1 MSVNQIMKNAYVN
14 SQKTS
19 VKYPEAF
26 YHLKFAVSYI
36 MIVKHFSGND
46 QLERDLIFMN
56 KSEISKYL
64 KDNWNDIK
72 ENVRNEFYITDISY
86 NTWIKPLEFS
96 EFKDNTV
103 YIIVPNDQSQAIRVI
118 DKKYNTFF
126 MVMISQMLE
135 TDEEI
140 RVSFVL
146 KKDINKEEKK
156 VYNINYENANLN
168 SKYRFDTFV
177 VGNNNKLAHSAA
189 LAVAESPGDAYNPL
203 YLYSGSGLGKT
214 HLMHSIGH
222 FILEHNPD
230 IKVLYVPSETFTN
243 DVIDSIRSGSTQ
255 RINEMRNKYRGVDVL
270 MIDDIQYI
278 IGKDSTQQEFFNTFN
293 DLHSSGKQ
301 IILSSDKPPKEL
313 DTLEERFRTRFEWG
327 LIADIQAPDYET
339 RMAILKK
346 NTERYGRKIEDP
358 VFDYIASNI
367 TSNIRE
373 LEGALNKL
381 IAYSRLNNVDI
392 STDIME
398 EALKDIINPNKSNVI
413 TPMNIIR
420 TVAEHFNID
429 YEDLISRSRKKEL
442 VVPRFICMY
451 LCREMTDE
459 PFQNIALSLNKK
471 DHTTVMHG
479 YEKISEDIKVDK
491 ELFNTVDVI
500 RKKISP
506 L

>member
-1 MSVNQIMKNAYVN
+1 
-14 SQKTS
+14 
-19 VKYPEAF
+19 
-26 YHLKFAVSYI
+26 
-36 MIVKHFSGND
+36 
-46 QLERDLIFMN
+46 MN
-56 KSEISKYL
+56 KSEIGKYL
-64 KDNWNDIK
+64 KENWSDVK

-103 YIIVPNDQSQAIRVI
+103 YIIVPDDQSQAIRVI

-126 MVMISQMLE
+126 MVMISQMIE

-140 RVSFVL
+140 HISFIL
-146 KKDINKEEKK
+146 KKDIHKKEKK
-156 VYNINYENANLN
+156 VYNINYANANLN

-177 VGNNNKLAHSAA
+177 VGNNNTLAHSAA
-189 LAVAESPGDAYNPL
+189 LTVAESPGDAYNPL
-203 YLYSGSGLGKT
+203 YLYSGPGLGKT

-230 IKVLYVPSETFTN
+230 IKVLYVPAETFTN
-243 DVIDSIRSGSTQ
+243 DVIDSIHSGSTQ

-270 MIDDIQYI
+270 MIDDIQFI
-278 IGKDSTQQEFFNTFN
+278 IGKMQTQSEFFNAFN

-301 IILSSDKPPKEL
+301 IILSSDRPPKEL
-313 DTLEERFRTRFEWG
+313 DTLDERFRTRFEWG
-327 LIADIQAPDYET
+327 LMADIQPPEYET
-339 RMAILKK
+339 RMAILKHYA
-346 NTERYGRKIEDP
+346 ERKGERIEDQ

-381 IAYSRLNNVDI
+381 CFYAKLKNVDI
-392 STDIME
+392 SMDIIE
-398 EALKDIINPNKSNVI
+398 DALKDIINPNRSDVI
-413 TPMNIIR
+413 RPVNIIR
-420 TVAEHFNID
+420 TVAEHYNIE

-442 VVPRFICMY
+442 VIPRFVCMY

-459 PFQNIALSLNKK
+459 PFQNIALALNKK

-479 YEKISEDIKVDK
+479 YEKICEDIKVDK
-491 ELFNTVDVI
+491 ELFNTVEVI